1 MKDKKRRTYGFLTG
15 LLLILSVCLT
25 SCGNQGQTDSGK
37 DSNTQSGTKVAA
49 EDHSAEEKG
58 SDSESY
64 VTVDDVPAYSGEP
77 YVEVNDNQPEFTEE
91 ELTTVSYEEYSEL
104 DELGRCQSAEACIG
118 QDLMPTETRESIS
131 SVKPTGWKNKSYDT
145 VDGGYV
151 YNRCHLIGFQL
162 TGENANEEN
171 LITGTRYM
179 NVEGMLPFEDEV
191 AAYIK
196 ETDNHVMYRVT
207 PVFEGDDLV
216 ASGVQMQA
224 ESVEDDGVG
233 ISFNVYVYN
242 VQPYV
247 VIDYKAGENWEGDEI
262 AEPEGKWA
270 DGTEADP
277 LDSKSDSKSDSKIN
291 AKTDSAA
298 TSKAEAKDTKEQTY
312 ILNKN
317 TKKFHKPEC
326 SGAKKIKAKN
336 KGEYTGSRQTLID
349 EGDEPCGNCNP

>member
-91 ELTTVSYEEYSEL
+91 ELTTVSYEDYSEL

-118 QDLMPTETRESIS
+118 QDLMPTEARESIS

-247 VIDYKAGENWEGDEI
+247 VIDYKTGENWEGDEI

-277 LDSKSDSKSDSKIN
+277 SDSK
-291 AKTDSAA
+291 
-298 TSKAEAKDTKEQTY
+298 EQMY

-349 EGDEPCGNCNP
+349 EGYEPCGNCNP

>member
-118 QDLMPTETRESIS
+118 QDLMPTEARESIS
-131 SVKPTGWKNKSYDT
+131 SVKPTGWRNKSYDT

-191 AAYIK
+191 AAYIE

-247 VIDYKAGENWEGDEI
+247 VIDYKTGENWEGDEI

-270 DGTEADP
+270 DGTEAEP
-277 LDSKSDSKSDSKIN
+277 S
-291 AKTDSAA
+291 
-298 TSKAEAKDTKEQTY
+298 DTKEQMY

-326 SGAKKIKAKN
+326 SGAKKIKVKN

-349 EGDEPCGNCNP
+349 EGYEPCGNCNP

>member
-91 ELTTVSYEEYSEL
+91 ELTTVSYEDYSEL

-118 QDLMPTETRESIS
+118 QDLMPTEARESIS

-191 AAYIK
+191 AAYIE

-247 VIDYKAGENWEGDEI
+247 VIDYKTGENWEGDEI

-270 DGTEADP
+270 DGTEAEP
-277 LDSKSDSKSDSKIN
+277 S
-291 AKTDSAA
+291 
-298 TSKAEAKDTKEQTY
+298 DTKEQMY

-349 EGDEPCGNCNP
+349 EGYEPCGNCNP

>member
-171 LITGTRYM
+171 L

-247 VIDYKAGENWEGDEI
+247 VIDYKTGENWEGDEI

-277 LDSKSDSKSDSKIN
+277 SDSKSDSKIN

-349 EGDEPCGNCNP
+349 EGYEPCGNCNP

>member
-91 ELTTVSYEEYSEL
+91 ELTTVSYEDYSEL

-118 QDLMPTETRESIS
+118 QDLMPTEARESIS

-247 VIDYKAGENWEGDEI
+247 VIDYKNGENWEGDEI

-270 DGTEADP
+270 DGTEAEP
-277 LDSKSDSKSDSKIN
+277 S
-291 AKTDSAA
+291 
-298 TSKAEAKDTKEQTY
+298 DTKEQMY

-326 SGAKKIKAKN
+326 SGAKKIKVKN

-349 EGDEPCGNCNP
+349 EGYEPCGNCNP

>member
-1 MKDKKRRTYGFLTG
+1 MKDKKRRTYGFLTV

-91 ELTTVSYEEYSEL
+91 ELTTVSYEDYSEL

-118 QDLMPTETRESIS
+118 QDLMPTEARESIS

-247 VIDYKAGENWEGDEI
+247 VIDYKTGENWEGDEI

-270 DGTEADP
+270 DGTEAEP
-277 LDSKSDSKSDSKIN
+277 S
-291 AKTDSAA
+291 
-298 TSKAEAKDTKEQTY
+298 DTKEQMY

-349 EGDEPCGNCNP
+349 EGYEPCGNCNP

>member
-37 DSNTQSGTKVAA
+37 DSNIQSGTKVAA

-247 VIDYKAGENWEGDEI
+247 VIDYKTGENWEGDEI

-270 DGTEADP
+270 DGTEAEP
-277 LDSKSDSKSDSKIN
+277 S
-291 AKTDSAA
+291 
-298 TSKAEAKDTKEQTY
+298 DTKEQMY

-349 EGDEPCGNCNP
+349 EGYEPCGNCNP

>member
-91 ELTTVSYEEYSEL
+91 ELTTVSYEDYSEL
-104 DELGRCQSAEACIG
+104 DELGRCQLAEACIG
-118 QDLMPTETRESIS
+118 QDLMPTEARESIS

-247 VIDYKAGENWEGDEI
+247 VIDYKTGENWEGDEI

-277 LDSKSDSKSDSKIN
+277 SDSKSDSKIN

-298 TSKAEAKDTKEQTY
+298 TSKAEEKDTKEQTY

-326 SGAKKIKAKN
+326 SGTKKIKAKN

-349 EGDEPCGNCNP
+349 EGYEPCGNCNP

>member
-247 VIDYKAGENWEGDEI
+247 VIDYKTGENWEGDEI

-277 LDSKSDSKSDSKIN
+277 SDSKSDSKIN
-291 AKTDSAA
+291 AKTDSAT

-349 EGDEPCGNCNP
+349 EGYEPCGNCNP

>member
-247 VIDYKAGENWEGDEI
+247 VIDYKTGENWEGDEI

-277 LDSKSDSKSDSKIN
+277 SDSKSDSKIN

-298 TSKAEAKDTKEQTY
+298 TSKPLPLTLPQTY

-349 EGDEPCGNCNP
+349 EGYEPCGNCNP

>member
-15 LLLILSVCLT
+15 LLLLLSVCLT

-91 ELTTVSYEEYSEL
+91 ELTTVSYEDYSEL

-207 PVFEGDDLV
+207 PVFEGDDLI

-224 ESVEDDGVG
+224 ESVEDDGAG

-247 VIDYKAGENWEGDEI
+247 VIDYRTGENWEGDEI

-270 DGTEADP
+270 DGTEAEP
-277 LDSKSDSKSDSKIN
+277 SDSKSDSKIN

-349 EGDEPCGNCNP
+349 EGYEPCGNCNP

>member
-91 ELTTVSYEEYSEL
+91 ELTTVSYEDYSEL

-216 ASGVQMQA
+216 TSGVQMQA

-247 VIDYKAGENWEGDEI
+247 VIDYKTGENWEGDEI

-270 DGTEADP
+270 DGTEAEP
-277 LDSKSDSKSDSKIN
+277 S
-291 AKTDSAA
+291 
-298 TSKAEAKDTKEQTY
+298 DTKEQMY

-326 SGAKKIKAKN
+326 SGAKKIKVKN

-349 EGDEPCGNCNP
+349 EGYEPCGNCNP

>member
-77 YVEVNDNQPEFTEE
+77 YVEGNDNQPEFTEE

-247 VIDYKAGENWEGDEI
+247 VIDYKTGENWEGDEI

-270 DGTEADP
+270 DGTEAEP
-277 LDSKSDSKSDSKIN
+277 S
-291 AKTDSAA
+291 
-298 TSKAEAKDTKEQTY
+298 DTKEQMY

-349 EGDEPCGNCNP
+349 EGYEPCGNCNP

>member
-247 VIDYKAGENWEGDEI
+247 VIDYKTGENWEGDEI

-277 LDSKSDSKSDSKIN
+277 SDSKSDSKSESKIN

-349 EGDEPCGNCNP
+349 EGYEPCGNCNP